1 MWIAPI
7 TPPLHISRPERS
19 SLPLLFIDMDKE
31 KKHLSTIANIVI
43 QRCAQK
49 LGSSV
54 DSLIQEFER
63 EWEPQMSGYSR
74 KLVEFCCSKALMVM
88 CGVIDD
94 TITDGSFS
102 RFTFDMMLAWETP
115 SSEEEE
121 TYSECIA
128 KESEEKKV
136 AIATD
141 EQQDDVS
148 LFYSDLMP
156 LLVDREPSAGEDA
169 FVWLG
174 TLVPLVVDMV
184 NGRFTFE
191 TLTAPTGNR
200 LHFPA
205 YDKFLKEIDRCIKH
219 LQKQDTPMGVE
230 LEDDEFILHVE
241 GTASSQRVVRHIGGA
256 SWPGRLTLTNYALYF
271 EASGVI
277 SYENALK
284 LDLSKDVG
292 QNVKPVATG
301 PWNILSVD
309 NFMSLLNPLF
319 MFYFYKPPRQEGVVL
334 EFPEMTSSTR
344 RDHWLAL
351 VKEVMLLHQFL
362 SKFKVES
369 ALEVWEMHARTI
381 LGIIRLHAA
390 REMLRIAPP
399 VPESF
404 LIFALLDELPKG
416 DYVLQE
422 LAESLKKSNSGHP
435 CSASSILRSLNVS
448 RPCVPC
454 VEPQQTSDSTEIIH
468 PENLSSLESAI
479 NQAREEAKET
489 DLAKSTAGALK
500 EEGISQSAQVLIGL
514 LKPLQILVPWSQE
527 IVMWERPMTTSMVV
541 ITTLIVIYK
550 ELVGLAV
557 SAFLLWAVAK
567 MLQARRERISEKQDK
582 IVIST
587 ASNQSTMESI
597 ISAQQGLRSAH
608 EIMQQTN
615 IALLKIW
622 SILISKAPKH
632 TNTVM
637 IVMAACAIV
646 LAVIPL
652 KFILM
657 ALVVYGFF
665 MTSKLGKCMQSE
677 QGNRRMK
684 EWWDSIPIVPLEIVD

>member
-1 MWIAPI
+1 MV
-7 TPPLHISRPERS
+7 R
-19 SLPLLFIDMDKE
+19 
-31 KKHLSTIANIVI
+31 
-43 QRCAQK
+43 K

-54 DSLIQEFER
+54 DSLSEEFER

-74 KLVEFCCSKALMVM
+74 KLIEFCSSKALMVM

-102 RFTFDMMLAWETP
+102 RFTFDICLLGRHQAQKRKNHT
-115 SSEEEE
+115 
-121 TYSECIA
+121 ECIA

-136 AIATD
+136 AIGTD

-156 LLVDREPSAGEDA
+156 LLVSG
-169 FVWLG
+169 
-174 TLVPLVVDMV
+174 
-184 NGRFTFE
+184 NGFFRLEQEENQCQNVLILKE
-191 TLTAPTGNR
+191 TLLVAPTGNR

-219 LQKQDTPMGVE
+219 LQKQDTPTGIE

-241 GTASSQRVVRHIGGA
+241 GTASSQRVVRHIGGT

-301 PWNILSVD
+301 PWGA
-309 NFMSLLNPLF
+309 PLF
-319 MFYFYKPPRQEGVVL
+319 DKAIVYESSELQEGVVL

-390 REMLRIAPP
+390 REMLRISPP

-514 LKPLQILVPWSQE
+514 LKPLQILVSSSQE

-550 ELVGLAV
+550 ELIGLAI

-567 MLQARRERISEKQDK
+567 MLRARRERIPEKQDK
-582 IVIST
+582 IVICT
-587 ASNQSTMESI
+587 ASDQSTMESI
-597 ISAQQGLRSAH
+597 VSAQQGLRSVH

-646 LAVIPL
+646 LAVIPI

-657 ALVVYGFF
+657 AFLVYGFS
-665 MTSKLGKCMQSE
+665 MTSKLGKCMQSD
-677 QGNRRMK
+677 QGNRRLK

>member
-1 MWIAPI
+1 M
-7 TPPLHISRPERS
+7 
-19 SLPLLFIDMDKE
+19 E

-54 DSLIQEFER
+54 DSLIEEFER

-74 KLVEFCCSKALMVM
+74 KLVEFCSSKALMVM

-102 RFTFDMMLAWETP
+102 RLTFDMMLAWETP

-121 TYSECIA
+121 SYSECIA
-128 KESEEKKV
+128 KESEEKV
-136 AIATD
+136 AVVTD
-141 EQQDDVS
+141 EQQDVS

-219 LQKQDTPMGVE
+219 LQKQDTPTGVE

-241 GTASSQRVVRHIGGA
+241 GTASSQRVVRHIGGT

-292 QNVKPVATG
+292 QNIKPVATG
-301 PWNILSVD
+301 PWGA
-309 NFMSLLNPLF
+309 PLF
-319 MFYFYKPPRQEGVVL
+319 DKAIVYESSELKEGVVL

-369 ALEVWEMHARTI
+369 AVEVWEMHARTI

-390 REMLRIAPP
+390 REMLRISPP
-399 VPESF
+399 VPQSF
-404 LIFALLDELPKG
+404 LIFALMDELPKG
-416 DYVLQE
+416 DYVLLE

-435 CSASSILRSLNVS
+435 CSATSILRSLNVS

-454 VEPQQTSDSTEIIH
+454 VEPEQTSDSKEIIH

-514 LKPLQILVPWSQE
+514 LKPLQILVPWSQG
-527 IVMWERPMTTSMVV
+527 IITWERPMTTSMVV

-550 ELVGLAV
+550 ELVGLAI

-567 MLQARRERISEKQDK
+567 MRRARQERIMEKQDK
-582 IVIST
+582 IVICT
-587 ASNQSTMESI
+587 ASDQTTMESI
-597 ISAQQGLRSAH
+597 VSAQQGLRSVN

-637 IVMAACAIV
+637 IVMACCAIV
-646 LAVIPL
+646 LAVVPL

-665 MTSKLGKCMQSE
+665 VTSELGKSMQSE

-684 EWWDSIPIVPLEIVD
+684 EWWDSIPIVPVEIVD